1 MVIFFPQMFFNI
13 YVVFNTIKGH
23 NKVGR
28 KEHFING
35 SVPSTWPPGKHPNMF
50 FEAKSRAWDEHTY
63 ITIYKT
69 DNQQG
74 PTT

>member
-1 MVIFFPQMFFNI
+1 MFYIPKKNVYQYTNSSYIRMVIFFPKMFFNI

-28 KEHFING
+28 EEHFISG

-50 FEAKSRAWDEHTY
+50 F
-63 ITIYKT
+63 
-69 DNQQG
+69 
-74 PTT
+74 

>member
-1 MVIFFPQMFFNI
+1 MVIFFPKMFFNI

-28 KEHFING
+28 EEHFISG

-50 FEAKSRAWDEHTY
+50 F
-63 ITIYKT
+63 
-69 DNQQG
+69 
-74 PTT
+74 